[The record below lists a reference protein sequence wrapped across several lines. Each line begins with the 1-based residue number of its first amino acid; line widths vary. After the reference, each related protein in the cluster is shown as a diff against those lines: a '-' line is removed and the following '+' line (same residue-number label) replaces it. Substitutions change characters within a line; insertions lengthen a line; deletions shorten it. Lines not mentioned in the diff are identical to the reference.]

1 MIFYILLRYLLVSV
15 TYFLF
20 AGDFKS
26 VGQSLLLYK
35 EFPEIRSEAPLNVYF
50 RLVNI
55 IANELVVYWIICS
68 TNLGEEGGLGLII
81 NFSSAIII
89 CQLDN
94 IVIESAR
101 VQNLR
106 ERFDDMQ

>member
-1 MIFYILLRYLLVSV
+1 M
-15 TYFLF
+15 
-20 AGDFKS
+20 
-26 VGQSLLLYK
+26 
-35 EFPEIRSEAPLNVYF
+35 YF

-81 NFSSAIII
+81 NFASAIII

-94 IVIESAR
+94 IVIETAR
-101 VQNLR
+101 VHNLR
-106 ERFDDMQ
+106 ERFDDME